1 MMFVSLLQISVCLQI
16 VFGMPIK
23 VSYDVEKFNQARDL
37 LVLDTT
43 TKNESL
49 SEKRRAL
56 SLEFYQLLAKNFLHL
71 SVPKSYKD
79 TIENLNRED
88 NGYLKQT
95 SYWQMLINLFRNYN
109 HGHLVSPIF
118 QRL

>member
-1 MMFVSLLQISVCLQI
+1 MMFVNLLQISVCLQI
-16 VFGMPIK
+16 VFGMPVK

-37 LVLDTT
+37 LTLDTT
-43 TKNESL
+43 TKNEV
-49 SEKRRAL
+49 RRAL

-95 SYWQMLINLFRNYN
+95 SYWQMLINLLRNYN
-109 HGHLVSPIF
+109 HEHLVTPIF
-118 QRL
+118 RKL